1 MVFHNF
7 SLCVHHLFF
16 HCFPPCSPM
25 FPYMSITFSIVFHH
39 VSLSFP
45 ICPSFFPWFSTMF
58 PYVSLY
64 FHHFFHGFPPCFA
77 IFPLFPMVFHVA
89 HAGPSVQLQGP
100 QHLARLAAVVRVD
113 LPRDAPR
120 AEALLPGDISGA
132 KWGGKFGCGVLTAFF
147 GGFNGVLIG
156 LNGGLMVF

>member
-1 MVFHNF
+1 MCSYFFHHFPIGFPPFSMVFHNF

-77 IFPLFPMVFHVA
+77 IFPLFPMGFPRCPRRA
-89 HAGPSVQLQGP
+89 KRPAPG
-100 QHLARLAAVVRVD
+100 AAASR
-113 LPRDAPR
+113 APR
-120 AEALLPGDISGA
+120 RSSPCRSAP
-132 KWGGKFGCGVLTAFF
+132 WCTPR
-147 GGFNGVLIG
+147 GGFVAWRY
-156 LNGGLMVF
+156 